1 MLSDFKF
8 ENVFLINDDFRRD
21 GRFRDDS
28 LEPTRS
34 EHSRR
39 SREEEEEDSGQN

>member
-1 MLSDFKF
+1 MLPDFNI
-8 ENVFLINDDFRRD
+8 ENVLKINDDFRRD

-28 LEPTRS
+28 LESTRS

-39 SREEEEEDSGQN
+39 SGEEEEEDSGQN